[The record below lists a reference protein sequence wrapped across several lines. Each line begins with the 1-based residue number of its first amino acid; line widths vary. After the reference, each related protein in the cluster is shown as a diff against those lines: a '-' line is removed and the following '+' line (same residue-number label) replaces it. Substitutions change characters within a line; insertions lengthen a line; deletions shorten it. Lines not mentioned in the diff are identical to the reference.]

1 MIVDRVVNGIA
12 RGVFVFLYIP
22 IAAVIIYS
30 LNAAG
35 TNTRFEGLTLQWYVE
50 LFRDTALMQ
59 TLQTSAIVAVITAT
73 VATGIGIMF
82 ALGLA
87 RYRGR
92 GRGVM
97 LALIALPL
105 IVPEIVLGVALLSV
119 FSTTKIPLGIL
130 TLVLGHLI
138 VSLPLATLVL
148 MSSAAMLDPSLPE
161 AATDLGCT
169 PWQTFTRVYFPL
181 LRPAVIAAWLLSFT
195 TSFSNIVMSTFLSGV
210 GSTTLPLK
218 IYSSLKT
225 GLTPSINAL
234 GALLIL
240 LTLVIVLLVG
250 VSQMRRILVE
260 SRD

>member
-1 MIVDRVVNGIA
+1 MDRLVNGIA

-22 IAAVIIYS
+22 IAAVIVYS

-35 TNTRFEGLTLQWYVE
+35 TNTRFEGLTLRWYGE
-50 LFRDTALMQ
+50 LFSDGVLMQ
-59 TLQTSAIVAVITAT
+59 TLRTSAIVAVITAT
-73 VATGIGIMF
+73 VATVIGVMF
-82 ALGLA
+82 AIGMS

-92 GRGVM
+92 GKTGL

-119 FSTTKIPLGIL
+119 FGTARVPLGIT

-148 MSSAAMLDPSLPE
+148 MSASAMLDPSLPE

-181 LRPAVIAAWLLSFT
+181 LRPAVVAAWLLSFT

-218 IYSSLKT
+218 IYSSVKT

-240 LTLVIVLLVG
+240 LTLVVVLLVG
-250 VSQMRRILVE
+250 VTQMRRILVE
-260 SRD
+260 SRG

>member
-1 MIVDRVVNGIA
+1 MDRIVNGIA
-12 RGVFVFLYIP
+12 RAVFVFLYLP
-22 IAAVIIYS
+22 IAAVIVYS
-30 LNAAG
+30 FNAAG
-35 TNTRFEGLTLQWYVE
+35 TNTRFEGLTLQWYVD
-50 LFRDTALMQ
+50 LFQDGALMQ
-59 TLQTSAIVAVITAT
+59 TLRTSAVVAVLAAT
-73 VATGIGIMF
+73 VATVVGIMF
-82 ALGLA
+82 ALGMA

-92 GRGVM
+92 GKGGL

-105 IVPEIVLGVALLSV
+105 VVPEIVLGVALLSV
-119 FSTTKIPLGIL
+119 FSATKIPLGIL

-181 LRPAVIAAWLLSFT
+181 LRPAVVAAWLLSFT

-210 GSTTLPLK
+210 GSTTLPLR

-240 LTLVIVLLVG
+240 LTLVIVLAVG
-250 VSQMRRILVE
+250 VTQMRRILVD
-260 SRD
+260 SRS

>member
-1 MIVDRVVNGIA
+1 MDRMVNAIA
-12 RGVFVFLYIP
+12 KCVFVFLYIP
-22 IAAVIIYS
+22 IAAVIVYS
-30 LNAAG
+30 FNASG
-35 TNTRFEGLTLQWYVE
+35 TSTRYEGFTLQWYGE
-50 LFRDTALMQ
+50 LFADNALMT
-59 TLQTSAIVAVITAT
+59 TLRTSAIVAVITAT
-73 VATGIGIMF
+73 VATIIGVMF
-82 ALGLA
+82 AIGLA

-92 GRGVM
+92 GKGAFM
-97 LALIALPL
+97 AMIALPL
-105 IVPEIVLGVALLSV
+105 IIPEIVLGVALLSV
-119 FSTTKIPLGIL
+119 FSSTKISLGIT

-148 MSSAAMLDPSLPE
+148 MGSAAMLDPSLPE

-169 PWQTFTRVYFPL
+169 PWQTFTRVYLPL
-181 LRPAVIAAWLLSFT
+181 LRPSVIAAWLLSFT

-234 GALLIL
+234 GALLIM

-250 VSQMRRILVE
+250 VSQMRKILVE
-260 SRD
+260 SRN

>member
-1 MIVDRVVNGIA
+1 MDRIVNGVA

-22 IAAVIIYS
+22 IIAVIVYS
-30 LNAAG
+30 FNAAG
-35 TNTRFEGLTLQWYVE
+35 TNSRFEGFTLQWYSE
-50 LFRDTALMQ
+50 LFRDGALMQ
-59 TLQTSAIVAVITAT
+59 TLRTSALVAVLAAT
-73 VATGIGIMF
+73 VATAVGMMY

-87 RYRGR
+87 RYKGR
-92 GRGVM
+92 GKAGFM
-97 LALIALPL
+97 ALIALPL
-105 IVPEIVLGVALLSV
+105 IVPEIVLGVALLSI
-119 FSTTKIPLGIL
+119 FSATKVPLGIT

-161 AATDLGCT
+161 AATDLGCS

-181 LRPAVIAAWLLSFT
+181 LRPSVIAAWLLSFT

-218 IYSSLKT
+218 IYSSLKS

-240 LTLVIVLLVG
+240 LTLVIVLAVG
-250 VSQMRRILVE
+250 VTQMRRILVD
-260 SRD
+260 SRS

>member
-1 MIVDRVVNGIA
+1 MDRIVNGIA
-12 RGVFVFLYIP
+12 RGVFVFLYVP

-30 LNAAG
+30 FNAAG
-35 TNTRFEGLTLQWYVE
+35 TNTRFEGFTLQWYAD
-50 LFRDTALMQ
+50 LFQDGALMQ
-59 TLQTSAIVAVITAT
+59 TLRTSAIVAVLTAT
-73 VATGIGIMF
+73 VATVIGIMF
-82 ALGLA
+82 ALGMT

-92 GRGVM
+92 GKGGL

-119 FSTTKIPLGIL
+119 FSATKVPLGIA

-210 GSTTLPLK
+210 GSTTLPLR

-240 LTLVIVLLVG
+240 LTLVIVLAVG
-250 VSQMRRILVE
+250 VTQMRRILVD
-260 SRD
+260 SRS

>member
-1 MIVDRVVNGIA
+1 MDRIVNGIA
-12 RGVFVFLYIP
+12 RGVFVFLYVP

-30 LNAAG
+30 FNAAG
-35 TNTRFEGLTLQWYVE
+35 TSTRFEGFTLQWYAD
-50 LFRDTALMQ
+50 LFQDGALMQ
-59 TLQTSAIVAVITAT
+59 TLRTSAVVAVLTAT
-73 VATGIGIMF
+73 VATVIGIMF
-82 ALGLA
+82 ALGMS
-87 RYRGR
+87 RYRGS
-92 GRGVM
+92 GKGGL

-119 FSTTKIPLGIL
+119 FSAVKVPLGIT

-169 PWQTFTRVYFPL
+169 PWQTFTRVYLPL
-181 LRPAVIAAWLLSFT
+181 LRPAVVAAWLLSFT

-240 LTLVIVLLVG
+240 LTLVIVLAVG
-250 VSQMRRILVE
+250 VTQMRRILVD
-260 SRD
+260 SRS

>member
-1 MIVDRVVNGIA
+1 MDRIVNGIA

-22 IAAVIIYS
+22 IAAVIVYS
-30 LNAAG
+30 FNAAG
-35 TNTRFEGLTLQWYVE
+35 TSTRFEGITLQWYIE
-50 LFRDTALMQ
+50 LFRDGALMQ
-59 TLQTSAIVAVITAT
+59 TLRTSAIVAVITAT
-73 VATGIGIMF
+73 VATIIGVMF
-82 ALGLA
+82 ALGMT

-92 GRGVM
+92 GRGGL
-97 LALIALPL
+97 LAMIALPL

-119 FSTTKIPLGIL
+119 FSTVKIPFGIT

-181 LRPAVIAAWLLSFT
+181 LRPAVVAAWLLSFT

-210 GSTTLPLK
+210 GSTTLPLE

-234 GALLIL
+234 GALLIV

-260 SRD
+260 SRS

>member
-1 MIVDRVVNGIA
+1 MDRIVNGIA
-12 RGVFVFLYIP
+12 RGVFVFLYLP
-22 IAAVIIYS
+22 IAAVIVYS
-30 LNAAG
+30 FNAAG
-35 TNTRFEGLTLQWYVE
+35 TNTRFEGLTLQWYVD
-50 LFRDTALMQ
+50 LFQDGALMQ
-59 TLQTSAIVAVITAT
+59 TLRTSAVVAVLAAT
-73 VATGIGIMF
+73 VATVIGITF
-82 ALGLA
+82 ALGMA

-92 GRGVM
+92 GRGGL

-119 FSTTKIPLGIL
+119 FSAAKVPLGIP

-210 GSTTLPLK
+210 GSTTLPLR

-240 LTLVIVLLVG
+240 LTLAIVLAVG
-250 VSQMRRILVE
+250 VTQMRRILVD
-260 SRD
+260 SRS

>member
-1 MIVDRVVNGIA
+1 MDRIVNGIA
-12 RGVFVFLYIP
+12 RAVFVFLYLP
-22 IAAVIIYS
+22 IAAVIVYS
-30 LNAAG
+30 FNAAG
-35 TNTRFEGLTLQWYVE
+35 TNTRFEGLTLQWYAE
-50 LFRDTALMQ
+50 LFQDGALMQ
-59 TLQTSAIVAVITAT
+59 TLRTSAVVAVLSAT
-73 VATGIGIMF
+73 VATVVGIMF
-82 ALGLA
+82 ALGMA

-92 GRGVM
+92 GKGG
-97 LALIALPL
+97 LIALIALPL
-105 IVPEIVLGVALLSV
+105 VVPEIVLGVALLSV
-119 FSTTKIPLGIL
+119 FSATKVPLGIT

-161 AATDLGCT
+161 AAADLGCT
-169 PWQTFTRVYFPL
+169 PWQTFVRVYFPL

-210 GSTTLPLK
+210 GSTTLPLR

-240 LTLVIVLLVG
+240 LTLVLVLAVG
-250 VSQMRRILVE
+250 VTQMRRILVD
-260 SRD
+260 SRS

>member
-1 MIVDRVVNGIA
+1 MDRVVNGIA

-22 IAAVIIYS
+22 IVAVIVYS
-30 LNAAG
+30 FNAAG
-35 TNTRFEGLTLQWYVE
+35 TSTRFEGFTLQWYAE
-50 LFRDTALMQ
+50 LFQDGQLMQ
-59 TLQTSAIVAVITAT
+59 TLRVSALVAVITAT
-73 VATGIGIMF
+73 VATVIGVMF
-82 ALGLA
+82 ALGLS

-92 GRGVM
+92 GRGSL
-97 LALIALPL
+97 LAMIALPL

-119 FSTTKIPLGIL
+119 FSSTGIPLGVV

-148 MSSAAMLDPSLPE
+148 MASAAMLDPSLPE

-169 PWQTFTRVYFPL
+169 PWQTFTRVYLPL
-181 LRPAVIAAWLLSFT
+181 LRPAVVAAWLLSFT

-210 GSTTLPLK
+210 GSTTLPLR

-240 LTLVIVLLVG
+240 LTLVIVLAVG
-250 VSQMRRILVE
+250 ITQMRRILVE
-260 SRD
+260 SRS

>member
-1 MIVDRVVNGIA
+1 VTVDRVVNGIA
-12 RGVFVFLYIP
+12 RGVFVFLYLP
-22 IAAVIIYS
+22 IVAVIVYS
-30 LNAAG
+30 FNAAG

-50 LFRDTALMQ
+50 LFQDAALMQ

-73 VATGIGIMF
+73 VATIIGIMF
-82 ALGLA
+82 ALGIA

-92 GRGVM
+92 GRASL

-119 FSTTKIPLGIL
+119 FSTTKVPLGIG

-148 MSSAAMLDPSLPE
+148 MSSAVMLDPSLPE

-181 LRPAVIAAWLLSFT
+181 LRPAVVAAWLLSFT

-225 GLTPSINAL
+225 GLTPTINAL

-250 VSQMRRILVE
+250 VTQMRRILVE
-260 SRD
+260 SRG

>member
-1 MIVDRVVNGIA
+1 MDRIVNGIA
-12 RGVFVFLYIP
+12 RGVFVFLYVP

-30 LNAAG
+30 FNAAG
-35 TNTRFEGLTLQWYVE
+35 TSTRFEGFTLQWYAD
-50 LFRDTALMQ
+50 LFQDGALMQ
-59 TLQTSAIVAVITAT
+59 TLRTSAVVAVLTAT
-73 VATGIGIMF
+73 VATVIGIMF
-82 ALGLA
+82 ALGMS
-87 RYRGR
+87 RYRGA
-92 GRGVM
+92 GKGGL

-119 FSTTKIPLGIL
+119 FSAVKVPLGIT

-169 PWQTFTRVYFPL
+169 PWQTFTRVYLPL
-181 LRPAVIAAWLLSFT
+181 LRPAVVAAWLLSFT

-240 LTLVIVLLVG
+240 LTLVIVLAVG
-250 VSQMRRILVE
+250 VTQMRRILVD
-260 SRD
+260 SRS